1 MPSIIA
7 CDPDFTISNGHK
19 TSRVDFGGPGILGM
33 LLHTN
38 SIGCVGNAAGNVSCG
53 FSNICTV
60 PQTTPATYLVWSLAL
75 FQVVEQLAV
84 TIDI

>member
-1 MPSIIA
+1 MPSIKA
-7 CDPDFTISNGHK
+7 RDPDFTISNGQN
-19 TSRVDFGGPGILGM
+19 TSREDFGGPGSLGM

-60 PQTTPATYLVWSLAL
+60 PQTTPATYLV
-75 FQVVEQLAV
+75 
-84 TIDI
+84 